1 MRATARGSMG
11 RAMQSANSAAAMLD
25 LRQTSGGVLTVRCA
39 RRRDPGMPA
48 AARSAL
54 DNAEGCRDDDTNEIT
69 AGYARHELGVKLN
82 HSPAIT

>member
-1 MRATARGSMG
+1 
-11 RAMQSANSAAAMLD
+11 
-25 LRQTSGGVLTVRCA
+25 
-39 RRRDPGMPA
+39 MPA